1 MAMRC
6 THSVPAATFK
16 SQVSFWPFW
25 LPSAAQRESGEEEE
39 EEVASSLFGGVLFL
53 RLPPAARAPKIKPRL
68 RPSLCILDG
77 RRRLVLS
84 SCLTRE
90 KKLWTSTWFFIF
102 PGFFLFPLDTAG
114 FPVSFLDK
122 ILGHFNILGLFFHV
136 STTPYCLVEQ
146 FFIRSDPRLF
156 PYQYPLLLFE
166 CWDGEAQQQK
176 GGEVMLT
183 VWFISC
189 TFSW

>member
-6 THSVPAATFK
+6 THSVPAATLK

-25 LPSAAQRESGEEEE
+25 LPSAAQRESGVEEE

-77 RRRLVLS
+77 RRRLVLFLS
-84 SCLTRE
+84 DSGKKNSEHQPDFLFFRGSFYFPLTPPVFPF
-90 KKLWTSTWFFIF
+90 LFWTKFLAIFIF
-102 PGFFLFPLDTAG
+102 
-114 FPVSFLDK
+114 
-122 ILGHFNILGLFFHV
+122 LGLFFFHV

-166 CWDGEAQQQK
+166 CLDGEAQQK
-176 GGEVMLT
+176 GGGL
-183 VWFISC
+183 C
-189 TFSW
+189 